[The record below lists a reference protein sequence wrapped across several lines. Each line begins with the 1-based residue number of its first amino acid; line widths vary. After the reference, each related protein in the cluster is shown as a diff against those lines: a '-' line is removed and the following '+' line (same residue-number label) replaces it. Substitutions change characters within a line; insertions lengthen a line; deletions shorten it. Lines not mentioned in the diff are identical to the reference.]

1 MSNLNYDIQPLFP
14 IPVYITSI
22 DRKFTKK
29 ELQFVNEQKKYCVNN
44 TGNFHTKDTYIL
56 NRPEFIN
63 IKKFIEE
70 VCQSY
75 LDNVICPKKDIKIY
89 VTQSWLN
96 YTEQNQFHHEH
107 SHDNSFASG
116 VLYFDS
122 DKDTDSIKF
131 LNPNSHRQIS
141 PEIDETKYNLWNS
154 NSWFFSVETGQVVM
168 FPSSTIH
175 KVDIKKNSNVRIS
188 LAFNTFLKG
197 KIGSNIDLT
206 ELIL

>member
-1 MSNLNYDIQPLFP
+1 MSNLDFNVQPLFP
-14 IPVYITSI
+14 TPVYITSI

-29 ELQFVNEQKKYCVNN
+29 ELQFVNKQKKYCVNN
-44 TGNFHTKDTYIL
+44 IGNIRTKDTHIL
-56 NRPEFIN
+56 NRSEFIS

-75 LDNVICPKKDIKIY
+75 LDNVVCPKQDIKIY

-107 SHDNSFASG
+107 SHQNSFASG
-116 VLYFDS
+116 VLYFDT
-122 DKDTDSIKF
+122 DEDTDSIRF
-131 LNPNSHRQIS
+131 FNSTTDQIA
-141 PEIDETKYNLWNS
+141 PEIDEAKYNIWNS
-154 NSWFFSVETGQVVM
+154 NSWIFPVKIGQLVM

-175 KVDIKKNSNVRIS
+175 KVDIIKNSNTRIS
-188 LAFNTFLKG
+188 LSFNTFLKG
-197 KIGSNIDLT
+197 KLGLKTANT